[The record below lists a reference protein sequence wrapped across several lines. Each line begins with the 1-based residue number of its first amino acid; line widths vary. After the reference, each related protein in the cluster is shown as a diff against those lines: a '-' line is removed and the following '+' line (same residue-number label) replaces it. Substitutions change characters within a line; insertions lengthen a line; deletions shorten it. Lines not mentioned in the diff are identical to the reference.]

1 MFSNLI
7 RCFLLIGQHVK
18 NKPFNQKEPEKHF
31 QRKSNNHN
39 EYWNSNLK
47 DGETSRQYIREYDKA
62 KKQKEMQD
70 EKNASKR
77 SHHTEKKV
85 PVPNYHSDV
94 KDSEPL
100 PRRLSEFSTR
110 KTGKK
115 KNVMQT
121 LKISTTANGRVV
133 EIEEQPLDDKFHE
146 MKHVDFV
153 QSRPTERQKIKG
165 NHKHSNRTGKL
176 IFSRTFS
183 HRVYVFL

>member
-1 MFSNLI
+1 
-7 RCFLLIGQHVK
+7 
-18 NKPFNQKEPEKHF
+18 
-31 QRKSNNHN
+31 
-39 EYWNSNLK
+39 
-47 DGETSRQYIREYDKA
+47 
-62 KKQKEMQD
+62 MQD

-77 SHHTEKKV
+77 SHHTENKL

-100 PRRLSEFSTR
+100 PRRLSEYSTR

-115 KNVMQT
+115 KNVT

-153 QSRPTERQKIKG
+153 QNRPTERPKVKG

-183 HRVYVFL
+183 HRVGFFVMISKRSNRTFRFYGS